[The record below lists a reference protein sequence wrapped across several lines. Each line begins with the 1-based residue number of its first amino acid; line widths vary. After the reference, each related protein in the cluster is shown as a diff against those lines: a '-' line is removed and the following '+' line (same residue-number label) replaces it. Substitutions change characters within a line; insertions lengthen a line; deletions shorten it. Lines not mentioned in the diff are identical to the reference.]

1 MHCMMVLKWR
11 VAVASELRLIAPP
24 MRAEQRVI
32 RVRSM
37 VTADVLRA
45 NTAPPSPREE
55 QLEMCESMRA
65 AKQLLLTFSAPPPII
80 AEQPIMDES
89 VTVIVLWVR

>member
-1 MHCMMVLKWR
+1 
-11 VAVASELRLIAPP
+11 

-32 RVRSM
+32 RGRSM

-55 QLEMCESMRA
+55 QLEMCESTRSA
-65 AKQLLLTFSAPPPII
+65 EELLLTFSAPPPII